1 MEVRSRHKKGS
12 LSFEELTSATWKKY
26 ETLMGEKGGCGNC
39 WCMFFRLPYKEFQA
53 NKPDG
58 NKILAKKLVNKGRPV
73 GLIASLGEQPVG
85 WIALAPREDYMKL
98 ENSRSFK
105 PIDDKPVWSI
115 TCFFVKKE
123 CRHQGLSNQLIKG
136 AVAFARKKKIK
147 VLEAYPAIPYA
158 DNVPHPFLWVGVL
171 SSFEKN
177 GFEVVRQS
185 SKSRAMVRLE
195 VGS

>member
-1 MEVRSRHKKGS
+1 MDKKTGHLKSS
-12 LSFEELTSATWKKY
+12 LTFEELTAATWKKY

-53 NKPDG
+53 NKPGG
-58 NKILAKKLVNKGRPV
+58 NKILAKKLVNKGKPV
-73 GLIASLGEQPVG
+73 GLIASLGEEPVG

-123 CRHQGLSNQLIKG
+123 YRHQGLSNQLIKG

-158 DNVPHPFLWVGVL
+158 ENVPHPFLWVGVL
-171 SSFEKN
+171 SSFKKN

-185 SKSRAMVRLE
+185 SKSRAMVRRE
-195 VGS
+195 V